1 MAAAIPAAIGVG
13 SSLIGGISSK
23 GARKKQEEMQRQQLE
38 LLRNASIYGTEFAKS
53 VLPDATNKLAQ
64 SYVNAGEAKDLA
76 LQDRTTAMTDYKKLL
91 NDALAQRDALYNQ
104 GQGLMNQGKITL
116 SGANSYLQGAG
127 AALSDLQR
135 FYRPFMTE
143 GAAAID
149 RFLPSAQ
156 RTFEALAPEFGQVN
170 QAYKSASQNI
180 AEFAP
185 RGPGRITAG
194 NDLEI
199 ARQQGITRTFTE
211 GRENMRKEGLSAA
224 FQGAAGEQQRA
235 NALQSLGL
243 GQGQLG
249 LGTIGT
255 GLNTIGQGT
264 QALGTG
270 GALAQNAFG
279 QGQQS
284 LGQALQA
291 ILQQMQAGQGLG
303 QLGTSALGVGAS
315 GNAAG
320 LSALG
325 QTQQNN
331 GSANQLGSY
340 LVDFFGNKSV
350 QDKIGGLWGDVFG
363 GGNKKDFLTAP
374 YNPYGNQMNDTFA

>member
-13 SSLIGGISSK
+13 SSLISGVSGK
-23 GARKKQEEMQRQQLE
+23 GARKRQEEMQRQQLE

-64 SYVNAGEAKDLA
+64 SYENARSAEGVA
-76 LQDRTTAMTDYKKLL
+76 LGDRATAMTDYKKLL
-91 NDALAQRDALYNQ
+91 NDALAQRDSLYSQ
-104 GQGLMNQGKITL
+104 GQNLL
-116 SGANSYLQGAG
+116 SGASPYLRGAG
-127 AALSDLQR
+127 AALGDLQR

-156 RTFEALAPEFGQVN
+156 RTFETLAPEFGQVN

-199 ARQQGITRTFTE
+199 ARQQGITRTFSE
-211 GRENMRKEGLSAA
+211 GRRNIQQQGLQAA

-235 NALQSLGL
+235 NALQQLGL

-249 LGTIGT
+249 LA
-255 GLNTIGQGT
+255 TIGQGT
-264 QALGTG
+264 QAFGTG
-270 GALAQNAFG
+270 AGLAQNAFG

-284 LGQALQA
+284 LAQALQA
-291 ILQQMQAGQGLG
+291 IMQQMQSGQALG
-303 QLGTSALGVGAS
+303 QLGASTLGGGTSGA
-315 GNAAG
+315 AAG
-320 LSALG
+320 LSSLG

-350 QDKIGGLWGDVFG
+350 QDKISGLWGNVFG

-374 YNPYGNQMNDTFA
+374 YNPYGNQLSDFAV